1 MKYVI
6 PATSTQDKN
15 NLFFEKYFISD
26 NADHIGMYHKDLYET
41 SFNDVIKSKFNL
53 KSDIIDIKEND
64 ATPTLIKFRVTVNNY
79 TLTC

>member
-1 MKYVI
+1 
-6 PATSTQDKN
+6 
-15 NLFFEKYFISD
+15 
-26 NADHIGMYHKDLYET
+26 MYHKDLYET